1 MQVLV
6 WIIRFAIIV
15 VLVWFA
21 VKNSQQIDVYG
32 LPGQVWQAPL
42 VFVLLVVFIAGV
54 AIGLLA
60 WIPTVIR
67 QRREIGRLKK
77 AAAKVA
83 AASIAPSAAPEPT
96 GTDIHGI

>member
-6 WIIRFAIIV
+6 WILRFAIIV

-21 VKNSQQIDVYG
+21 VKNGQEVEIVG
-32 LPGQVWQAPL
+32 LPGQSWKAPL
-42 VFVLLVVFIAGV
+42 VFVLLVVFVAGV

-67 QRREIGRLKK
+67 QRREIGRLRK
-77 AAAKVA
+77 AAARVA
-83 AASIAPSAAPEPT
+83 AASIAPGAPPEPT